1 MTQNKIDI
9 IITANSPG
17 EVATWLTPAVKALK
31 ARLSGAEIT
40 VFTPPCTFASGR
52 EAAIIAALPEIKRTF
67 NARQFLSFILTGRQ
81 LPGFAPGPRG
91 VVLFLGGDLA
101 YAALLARRLG
111 YPAYAYTEGRVQW
124 VNRFT
129 GFLLPDDQARI
140 KAIQSGAP
148 PDKLYVV
155 GDLMLDAIEF
165 YWDRADF
172 CRTLQLDENRTVIA
186 LFPGSRPHEFR
197 YMLPMLLRSAEI
209 ISRDLRAVQFVLS
222 VSPFVTED
230 SFEDALANPNSDLE
244 GTGGEVLSADDKE
257 DEDAVALSR
266 VCAPSTLGHIWQI
279 RTWGGLSLPAVQGWQ
294 YDIMGLAAL
303 GLTIP
308 GSNTAEMAALGVPM
322 VVVTPLNKPE
332 AIPLEGIPGL
342 VGSIPVVGR
351 PIKRKAVLAA
361 AKRIRYAALPNRKAQ
376 EEVVP
381 ELKGELRPE
390 DVAIAVGN
398 LMRHPDKLRAMSGR
412 LKQIMGSRGAACM
425 IAETLAAALDC

>member
-1 MTQNKIDI
+1 MDI

-31 ARLSGAEIT
+31 ERLPGAEIT
-40 VFTPPCTFASGR
+40 VFTPPCTFASGQ
-52 EAAIIAALPEIKRTF
+52 EAAIIAALPEVKRTF
-67 NARQFLSFILTGRQ
+67 SARQLLSFILTGRQ
-81 LPGFAPGPRG
+81 LPDFEPSPNG

-124 VNRFT
+124 VNGFA

-140 KAIQSGAP
+140 KAIRSGAP
-148 PDKLYVV
+148 PYKLYVV

-165 YWDRADF
+165 HWERADLY
-172 CRTLQLDENRTVIA
+172 RALQLDENRTVIA
-186 LFPGSRPHEFR
+186 LFPGSRPHEFG
-197 YMLPMLLRSAEI
+197 YMLPMFLRSAEI
-209 ISRDLRAVQFVLS
+209 ISLDLRAVQFVLS

-230 SFEDALANPNSDLE
+230 FLEDVLVNPNPVLE
-244 GTGGEVLSADDKE
+244 GTGGEILSV
-257 DEDAVALSR
+257 DETETEEPVALSR
-266 VCAPSTLGHIWQI
+266 MCAPSTLGHIWQI

-342 VGSIPVVGR
+342 VGSIPVIGPR
-351 PIKRKAVLAA
+351 IKRKAVLAA
-361 AKRIRYAALPNRKAQ
+361 AKRVQYAALPNRKVQ
-376 EEVVP
+376 EELVP
-381 ELKGELRPE
+381 ELKGELHPE
-390 DVAIAVGN
+390 DVAITVGN
-398 LMRHPDKLRAMSGR
+398 LMRHPEKMKGISDR
-412 LKQIMGSRGAACM
+412 LKQVMGSKGAAQM
-425 IAETLAAALDC
+425 IAETLAVVLDS